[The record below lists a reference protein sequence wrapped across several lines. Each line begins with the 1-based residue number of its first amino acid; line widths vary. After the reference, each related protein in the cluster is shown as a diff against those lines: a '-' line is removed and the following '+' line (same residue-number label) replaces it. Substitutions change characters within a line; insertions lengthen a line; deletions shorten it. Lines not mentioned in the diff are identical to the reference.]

1 MKQFIQDITGAWLS
15 STPTNKIIL
24 SEEIVALSGSQYQLL
39 QTKERGWTQLDQAG
53 GTTLT
58 VKSRT
63 EGQVSDRWLQTGLQ
77 SVINFL
83 YYTLDRAR

>member
-24 SEEIVALSGSQYQLL
+24 SEEILGSRHQLL
-39 QTKERGWTQLDQAG
+39 QTKERGRTQLDQAG
-53 GTTLT
+53 GRTLT

-63 EGQVSDRWLQTGLQ
+63 EGQLSDRWLQTGLQ